1 MVDTNTA
8 RCLTNWKVKYF
19 ELSKWRQ
26 LRKILLD
33 VSDTECDEYTGKYK
47 GILWVLVLMDELEKD
62 SPPNTILDEYT
73 TLKHN
78 YDIVTGWMSK
88 YEEVLG
94 ISPLDE
100 HRYRK
105 ISDALRSGQKDSP
118 PNARTKRAQEAF
130 DRPWQETLLRVDGKG
145 EPEKEGNECSCKPDP
160 ECPIHG
166 NGMMRTVIKD
176 LKCNSLIKWHPN
188 GISIEDIPRD
198 IGKGENNDEN

>member
-47 GILWVLVLMDELEKD
+47 GILWVLVLMDELE
-62 SPPNTILDEYT
+62 
-73 TLKHN
+73 
-78 YDIVTGWMSK
+78 
-88 YEEVLG
+88 
-94 ISPLDE
+94 
-100 HRYRK
+100 
-105 ISDALRSGQKDSP
+105 KDSP